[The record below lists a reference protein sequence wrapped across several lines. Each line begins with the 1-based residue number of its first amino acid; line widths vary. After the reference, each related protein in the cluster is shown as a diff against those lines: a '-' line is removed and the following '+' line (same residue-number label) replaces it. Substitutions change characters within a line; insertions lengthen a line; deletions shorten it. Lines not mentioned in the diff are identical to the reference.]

1 MPSVTLDGDRR
12 GLEEDATLESEDTC
26 TRRAEER
33 DILSEGTETAVMSV

>member
-12 GLEEDATLESEDTC
+12 QMEEDGTLESEDTF

-33 DILSEGTETAVMSV
+33 DILSEGTERAVMRV